1 MDPGPFPASR
11 SWLLPALAALGVALV
26 LVLAAALN
34 AQRSLAAL
42 NEMADT
48 RGRARAA
55 NLYAEHT
62 LSLFKDV
69 ESGMRGYLL
78 TGHDSHLEPYR
89 AARTALPASYA
100 ALRAAVGEVRVDDF
114 DWAALDGELA
124 RRLDIAERLVAQR
137 RQRGRDGAAEQ
148 ALLMEGKASM
158 DAIRGYFAE
167 LDAGIGRRLAELD
180 AAVERLRAEAYRSD
194 WLTAGVAVALVL
206 LATALLLRERQLRIR
221 LADELQVINRTL
233 DARVRER
240 TAELSAARDR
250 IAGFAGELER
260 GIEAERRRL
269 SREVHDQIGQV
280 FSAIRMIV
288 RGLPANALPADQAE
302 VLEQAVD
309 MGVATARRIAG
320 ELRPPLLDDLGLPAA
335 VTHFAERLF
344 APAGID
350 CEVAL
355 AGGEALGEAESL
367 AVFRILQE
375 ACSNILRHA
384 GARRVAIRGGV
395 DGNAYRIEVDDD
407 GGGLGA
413 APARAGALGI
423 VGMQERAALLGGTVR
438 VEAAPGGGVRVGI
451 AMPLPSPRVA
461 GQNAGHDEAPAP

>member
-1 MDPGPFPASR
+1 M
-11 SWLLPALAALGVALV
+11 
-26 LVLAAALN
+26 
-34 AQRSLAAL
+34 
-42 NEMADT
+42 
-48 RGRARAA
+48 
-55 NLYAEHT
+55 
-62 LSLFKDV
+62 
-69 ESGMRGYLL
+69 
-78 TGHDSHLEPYR
+78 
-89 AARTALPASYA
+89 
-100 ALRAAVGEVRVDDF
+100 
-114 DWAALDGELA
+114 
-124 RRLDIAERLVAQR
+124 QR
-137 RQRGRDGAAEQ
+137 RQGGRDGAAEQ
-148 ALLMEGKASM
+148 ALLAEGKASM
-158 DAIRGYFAE
+158 DAIRSRFAE

-206 LATALLLRERQLRIR
+206 LATGLLLRERQLRIR

-233 DARVRER
+233 DARVRVR

-260 GIEAERRRL
+260 GVEAERRRL

-288 RGLPANALPADQAE
+288 RGLPANALPADQAA
-302 VLEQAVD
+302 VLEQAID

-335 VTHFAERLF
+335 VAHLAERLF

-355 AGGEALGEAESL
+355 AGGEALGETESL

-384 GARRVAIRGGV
+384 GARRVAIRGGA
-395 DGNAYRIEVDDD
+395 DGGVYRIEVVDD
-407 GGGLGA
+407 GCGPGA

-451 AMPLPSPRVA
+451 AMPLPLPRA
-461 GQNAGHDEAPAP
+461 ARQNVGHDEDPAP